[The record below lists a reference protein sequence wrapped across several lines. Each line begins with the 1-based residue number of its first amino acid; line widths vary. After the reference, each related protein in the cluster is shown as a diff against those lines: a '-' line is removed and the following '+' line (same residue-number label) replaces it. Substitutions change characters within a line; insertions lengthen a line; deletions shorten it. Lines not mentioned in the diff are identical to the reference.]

1 MRCTSLCELSSC
13 SWSLQWVDVFF
24 FFGEGS
30 AMALGEISD
39 KTRLDRVVTILHD
52 LRYRRA

>member
-1 MRCTSLCELSSC
+1 MRCTSLCDLSSC

-24 FFGEGS
+24 LFGEGS